1 MNKNRGSSSQTI
13 TSVEEKVLQKT
24 QKTLYLVL
32 KKKGLEEEV
41 IEKINN
47 ECEARCIEYLKK
59 IYPKL
64 NQMHFDNPEEALEY
78 LLVKQMMNILDDMF
92 KERIVN
98 LKEADKKLVFDIL
111 QKKQDKIP
119 EDKKH
124 A

>member
-1 MNKNRGSSSQTI
+1 
-13 TSVEEKVLQKT
+13 
-24 QKTLYLVL
+24 
-32 KKKGLEEEV
+32 
-41 IEKINN
+41 
-47 ECEARCIEYLKK
+47 
-59 IYPKL
+59 
-64 NQMHFDNPEEALEY
+64 MHFDNPEEALEY